1 VCVYIL
7 CSRVLKCGGLLA
19 FVTTRNGRRR
29 FREREG
35 SASNASQKQKNR
47 KSQLPTKKKSAQK
60 KRDFVREF
68 TFLRARAHA
77 GRIDIFYVHIQ
88 RLGK

>member
-1 VCVYIL
+1 M
-7 CSRVLKCGGLLA
+7 RLLPPGMEEGA
-19 FVTTRNGRRR
+19 FE
-29 FREREG
+29 RERG
-35 SASNASQKQKNR
+35 ARQTRAKNQKNR

-88 RLGK
+88 RLGKLYTRTQTNTT